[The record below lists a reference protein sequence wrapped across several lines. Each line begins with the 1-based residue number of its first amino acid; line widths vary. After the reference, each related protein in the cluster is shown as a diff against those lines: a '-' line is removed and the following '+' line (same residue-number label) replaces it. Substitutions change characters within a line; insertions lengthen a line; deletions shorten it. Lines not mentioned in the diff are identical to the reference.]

1 MNKKEIKKQIVEAL
15 LEDKELISSLLEII
29 ENDKELK
36 EYYSDM
42 KSLLSEKDDSEY
54 DPGDAYFE
62 STWEKIQS
70 QVALN
75 SKIIPFYKTSWFR
88 NVAAIIIIA
97 MSFYLGTLQQE
108 TQIDTSKPVLVKN
121 EKLKSLFR
129 KYNVTFTS
137 FVNMDEY
144 ESHDLLK
151 LIIRSSKNLLD
162 ETRELKK
169 TYKSNDDVHQILS
182 ELERILFA
190 ITILQDQNAS
200 KVQIMQYRLQ
210 SEIGI
215 DADFKKQI

>member
-1 MNKKEIKKQIVEAL
+1 
-15 LEDKELISSLLEII
+15 
-29 ENDKELK
+29 
-36 EYYSDM
+36 
-42 KSLLSEKDDSEY
+42 
-54 DPGDAYFE
+54 
-62 STWEKIQS
+62 
-70 QVALN
+70 
-75 SKIIPFYKTSWFR
+75 
-88 NVAAIIIIA
+88 
-97 MSFYLGTLQQE
+97 
-108 TQIDTSKPVLVKN
+108 
-121 EKLKSLFR
+121 
-129 KYNVTFTS
+129 
-137 FVNMDEY
+137 MDEY